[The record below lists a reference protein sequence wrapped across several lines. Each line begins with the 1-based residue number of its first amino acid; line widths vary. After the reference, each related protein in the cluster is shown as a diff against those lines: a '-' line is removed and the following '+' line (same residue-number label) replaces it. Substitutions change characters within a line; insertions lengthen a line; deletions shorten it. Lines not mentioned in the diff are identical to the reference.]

1 MNSIFNLVTLLLLI
15 GICILI
21 LIKQTE
27 NFEEQQIPKSG
38 LIKNAT
44 RMFTTDINVGKKRI
58 SNVDASLKKGNKSE
72 FRTSFKL
79 REKNAYETFEPS
91 IEDIKKLLE
100 VKAENND
107 FDIDIDGEIT
117 NSYLTIQN
125 SGTGIIV
132 NLMCKIETQD

>member
-27 NFEEQQIPKSG
+27 NFKDQEIPKSS
-38 LIKNAT
+38 LIENAK
-44 RMFTTDINVGKKRI
+44 RMFTTDINVGEKRI
-58 SNVDASLKKGNKSE
+58 SNVDASLKRGNKSE
-72 FRTSFKL
+72 FKTSFKL
-79 REKNAYETFEPS
+79 REKNSYETFEPS

-100 VKAENND
+100 VKADNND
-107 FDIDIDGEIT
+107 FDIDMDGEIT
-117 NSYLTIQN
+117 DSYLVIKD

-132 NLMCKIETQD
+132 NLLCKIETQD